1 MRRKPLSRDALLGEK
16 PRFLV
21 VGAVNTLLGYLLFL
35 ALLATLGA
43 WLQSLADSA
52 SSVTTAVADHY
63 YLVVQWVGWVVSV
76 PLSATTMRHFVFRS
90 KGRWLHQVGR
100 AYLVYLPAQ
109 AISSMLLWLTV
120 RVLGLTPQV
129 GVVVVVAITTVL
141 TYLAHKYF
149 TFRVPLEVRE
159 VPPEDLLD

>member
-1 MRRKPLSRDALLGEK
+1 VRRKLLGRDALLGEK

-35 ALLATLGA
+35 ALLATLGV
-43 WLQSLADSA
+43 WLQSLSDSA
-52 SSVTTAVADHY
+52 SSIVTAVADHY
-63 YLVVQWVGWVVSV
+63 YLVVQWVGWAAGV
-76 PLSATTMRHFVFRS
+76 PVSATTMRYFVFRS

-109 AISSMLLWLTV
+109 AISSVLLWLTV

-129 GVVVVVAITTVL
+129 GVVVVVAITTVA

-149 TFRVPLEVRE
+149 TFRVPLEVGE

>member
-1 MRRKPLSRDALLGEK
+1 MSGKLLSRDRLLGEK

-21 VGAVNTLLGYLLFL
+21 IGAVNTLLGYLLFL

-43 WLQSLADSA
+43 WLESVPDSV
-52 SSVTTAVADHY
+52 SSVVTDVADHY
-63 YLVVQWVGWVVSV
+63 YLVVQLVAWVIAV

-109 AISSMLLWLTV
+109 AVASVLLWLVV
-120 RVLGLTPQV
+120 RDI
-129 GVVVVVAITTVL
+129 AIS
-141 TYLAHKYF
+141 K
-149 TFRVPLEVRE
+149 
-159 VPPEDLLD
+159 

>member
-1 MRRKPLSRDALLGEK
+1 MPKKRLSRHRLLGEK
-16 PRFLV
+16 PRFVV

-43 WLQSLADSA
+43 RLQSLADST
-52 SSVTTAVADHY
+52 STLLTAVADHY
-63 YLVVQWVGWVVSV
+63 YLVVQWVAWVVGV
-76 PLSATTMRHFVFRS
+76 PLSATTMRRFVFRS
-90 KGRWLHQVGR
+90 KGRWGHQVGR

-109 AISSMLLWLTV
+109 CLASALLWLTV
-120 RVLGLTPQV
+120 QVLGLTPQV
-129 GVVVVVAITTVL
+129 GVVVVVLITTVL

-149 TFRVPLEVRE
+149 TFRVPLEVGE